1 MLHYGLYLSV
11 CQKLGVLSKWLNG
24 SGGFWHRERK
34 CAENYNKHNKFIF
47 FKPISILL
55 ISNQNS
61 FRVLFDK
68 TASVYLIW
76 KIYILPLE
84 MASSGNQHCA
94 NYIGNFVP
102 YGGFLPPILH
112 CVIRKYR
119 LLVHGPGRHLGQTSV
134 TSGIC
139 RRDAVVITVGR
150 THRRLDTVTR
160 TSRLIYSHES
170 RYNYLYTR
178 LIRWKKIST
187 WRIISETL

>member
-112 CVIRKYR
+112 CVIRKYVQALGSWAGSAFR
-119 LLVHGPGRHLGQTSV
+119 PDQRHEWHLPQRCSCNYRWADP
-134 TSGIC
+134 SSI
-139 RRDAVVITVGR
+139 
-150 THRRLDTVTR
+150 
-160 TSRLIYSHES
+160 
-170 RYNYLYTR
+170 RYGHTDL
-178 LIRWKKIST
+178 KINIQP
-187 WRIISETL
+187 REPI